1 MKFFLLSP
9 HKYPVISIKLNIYKT
24 LMKLHWCPELVARPL
39 AQGLMNLGVSV
50 YQNYPNLAPEIEM
63 VLTCRG

>member
-1 MKFFLLSP
+1 
-9 HKYPVISIKLNIYKT
+9 
-24 LMKLHWCPELVARPL
+24 MKLHWRLELVARPL
-39 AQGLMNLGVSV
+39 AQGLMNLGASV